1 MNPWLILSLAIL
13 LEVCGTVCLKL
24 SHGMTRP
31 LPVVGVVI
39 FYLSTF
45 TLMSLC
51 LKNLEI
57 GTVYAVWSGAGTALV
72 AIIGILYFA
81 ESFNWMKILGLSLV
95 IAGVI
100 LLHSHQPPS

>member
-1 MNPWLILSLAIL
+1 MNSWLILSLAIL

-31 LPVVGVVI
+31 LPVVGVVV

-81 ESFNWMKILGLSLV
+81 ESFNWIKILGLSLV

-100 LLHSHQPPS
+100 LLHQTPS

>member
-31 LPVVGVVI
+31 LPVVGVVV

-81 ESFNWMKILGLSLV
+81 DHFNWMKILGLSLV

-100 LLHSHQPPS
+100 LLHRTPS

>member
-1 MNPWLILSLAIL
+1 VNPWLILSLAIL

-31 LPVVGVVI
+31 VPVVGVVV

-100 LLHSHQPPS
+100 FLHRTPS

>member
-1 MNPWLILSLAIL
+1 VNSWLILSLAIL
-13 LEVCGTVCLKL
+13 LEVGGTVCLKL

-31 LPVVGVVI
+31 LPVVGVVV

-100 LLHSHQPPS
+100 LLHRTPS

>member
-13 LEVCGTVCLKL
+13 LEVCGTICLKL

-81 ESFNWMKILGLSLV
+81 ESFNWIKILGLSLV
-95 IAGVI
+95 IVGVI
-100 LLHSHQPPS
+100 LLHFHQPPS

>member
-100 LLHSHQPPS
+100 LLHRTAS

>member
-1 MNPWLILSLAIL
+1 AIL

-81 ESFNWMKILGLSLV
+81 ENFNWMKILGLSLV

-100 LLHSHQPPS
+100 LLHRTAS

>member
-81 ESFNWMKILGLSLV
+81 ESFNWIKILG
-95 IAGVI
+95 
-100 LLHSHQPPS
+100 

>member
-31 LPVVGVVI
+31 LPVVGVVV

-81 ESFNWMKILGLSLV
+81 ENFNWMKILGLSLV

-100 LLHSHQPPS
+100 LLHRTPS

>member
-1 MNPWLILSLAIL
+1 MNSWLILSLAIL

-31 LPVVGVVI
+31 VPVVGVVV

-100 LLHSHQPPS
+100 LLHRTAS

>member
-1 MNPWLILSLAIL
+1 VNPWLILSLAIL

-31 LPVVGVVI
+31 VPVVGVVV

-100 LLHSHQPPS
+100 LLHRTAS

>member
-31 LPVVGVVI
+31 VPVVGVVV

-100 LLHSHQPPS
+100 FLHRTPS

>member
-1 MNPWLILSLAIL
+1 MNSWLILSLAIL

-31 LPVVGVVI
+31 LPVVGVVV

-57 GTVYAVWSGAGTALV
+57 GTVYAVWSGVGTALV

-100 LLHSHQPPS
+100 LLHRTPS

>member
-31 LPVVGVVI
+31 LPVVGVVV

-81 ESFNWMKILGLSLV
+81 ESFNWMKILGLSFV

-100 LLHSHQPPS
+100 LLHFHQPPS

>member
-24 SHGMTRP
+24 SQGMTRP

-100 LLHSHQPPS
+100 LLHRTPS

>member
-31 LPVVGVVI
+31 LPVVGVVV

-100 LLHSHQPPS
+100 LLHRTPS

>member
-1 MNPWLILSLAIL
+1 MSPWVILSFAIV

-31 LPVVGVVI
+31 LPMVGVVV

-51 LKNLEI
+51 LKNLEVS
-57 GTVYAVWSGAGTALV
+57 TVYAVWSGAGTALV
-72 AIIGILYFA
+72 AIIGILYFGENFA
-81 ESFNWMKILGLSLV
+81 WLKILGLTLV
-95 IAGVI
+95 ITGVI
-100 LLHSHQPPS
+100 LLHQTSS

>member
-1 MNPWLILSLAIL
+1 MVNSWVVLSLAIV
-13 LEVCGTVCLKL
+13 LEVCGTICLKL

-31 LPVVGVVI
+31 LPVIGVVL

-45 TLMSLC
+45 TLMSFC
-51 LKNLEI
+51 LKHLEV

-72 AIIGILYFA
+72 AMIGILYFG
-81 ESFNWMKILGLSLV
+81 EGLSILKLLGLFLV

-100 LLHSHQPPS
+100 LLHQSST

>member
-31 LPVVGVVI
+31 LPVVGVVV

-57 GTVYAVWSGAGTALV
+57 GTVYAVWSGVGTALV

-100 LLHSHQPPS
+100 FLHRTPS

>member
-31 LPVVGVVI
+31 VPVVGVVV

-100 LLHSHQPPS
+100 LLHRTAS

>member
-1 MNPWLILSLAIL
+1 VNPWLILSLAIL

-31 LPVVGVVI
+31 LPVVGVVV

-81 ESFNWMKILGLSLV
+81 ENFNWMKILGLSLV

-100 LLHSHQPPS
+100 LLHRTPS

>member
-1 MNPWLILSLAIL
+1 VNPWLILSLAIL

-100 LLHSHQPPS
+100 LLHRTAS

>member
-31 LPVVGVVI
+31 VPVVGVVV

-100 LLHSHQPPS
+100 LLHRTPS

>member
-1 MNPWLILSLAIL
+1 MNSWLILSLAIL

-31 LPVVGVVI
+31 VPVVGVVV

-51 LKNLEI
+51 IKNLEI

-100 LLHSHQPPS
+100 FLHRTPS

>member
-13 LEVCGTVCLKL
+13 LEVCGTICLKL

-100 LLHSHQPPS
+100 LLHRTPS

>member
-24 SHGMTRP
+24 SHGMTRS
-31 LPVVGVVI
+31 LPVVGVVV

-100 LLHSHQPPS
+100 LLHRTPS

>member
-81 ESFNWMKILGLSLV
+81 ESFNWMKILGLFLV

>member
-1 MNPWLILSLAIL
+1 MNSWLILSLAIL

-24 SHGMTRP
+24 SHGMTRS
-31 LPVVGVVI
+31 LPVVGVVV

-81 ESFNWMKILGLSLV
+81 ENFNWMKILGLSLV

-100 LLHSHQPPS
+100 LLHRTPS

>member
-31 LPVVGVVI
+31 LPVVGVVV

-100 LLHSHQPPS
+100 FLHRTPS

>member
-31 LPVVGVVI
+31 LPVVGVVV

-81 ESFNWMKILGLSLV
+81 ESFNWIKILGLSLV

-100 LLHSHQPPS
+100 LLHRTAS

>member
-1 MNPWLILSLAIL
+1 VNPWLILSLAIL

-81 ESFNWMKILGLSLV
+81 ENFNWMKILGLSLV

-100 LLHSHQPPS
+100 LLHRTPS

>member
-81 ESFNWMKILGLSLV
+81 ENFNWMKILGLSLV

-100 LLHSHQPPS
+100 LLHRTPS

>member
-31 LPVVGVVI
+31 LPVVGVVV

-57 GTVYAVWSGAGTALV
+57 GIVYAVWSGAGTALV

-100 LLHSHQPPS
+100 LLHRTPS

>member
-100 LLHSHQPPS
+100 LLHRTPS